1 MIRGEKLGKVLGC
14 FCEEEMRIAAH
25 PNQEDVL
32 IVEAFAVITDAAAS
46 QFVLD
51 MFNRIDE
58 GCRRVVVDCART
70 DFFSSI
76 EVGVLAAIHSR
87 MKMRNGEIKICAAN
101 NIVLEVL
108 AVTHMNR
115 IFDIHPDI
123 ENSLRAFRGT

>member
-1 MIRGEKLGKVLGC
+1 MIRGEKLGKVFGC
-14 FCEEEMRIAAH
+14 FCEEKMKIAAH

-46 QFVLD
+46 KFVLD

-58 GCRRVVVDCART
+58 GYRKVVVDCVRT

-76 EVGVLAAIHSR
+76 EVGVLAAIHAR

-123 ENSLRAFRGT
+123 ENALRAFRGT